1 MSANGFLGGLLR
13 KDADEDGGSV
23 AHSFGEEIATT
34 TTRSRR
40 RRSGTR
46 GAAPQEG
53 HHQQQPRGLTV
64 ESLAGAIADLP
75 EAVPRESAVLI
86 VRKTLD
92 AAGVRLSEVDE
103 STRAQESRLT
113 SEIGLAEDRQEEL
126 RQKTQETVRSLQ
138 EEVRK
143 AREACED
150 VVAYEERKISRDRA
164 LLGEVRRVR
173 AFFELPETEGEEDA
187 GPAEGEELTGPAE
200 GGTRQILEP
209 SDVAGRR
216 RTFDAPFGPGA
227 GGG

>member
-1 MSANGFLGGLLR
+1 MSANGFLGGLLGR
-13 KDADEDGGSV
+13 DAREDDDPGT
-23 AHSFGEEIATT
+23 HRPGEEIATT
-34 TTRSRR
+34 TRSS

-53 HHQQQPRGLTV
+53 HHQPPQRGLTV

-75 EAVPRESAVLI
+75 PAVPRESAVLI

-92 AAGVRLSEVDE
+92 AAGVGLSEVDE
-103 STRAQESRLT
+103 STRAQESRLS

-126 RQKTQETVRSLQ
+126 REKTRETVRSL
-138 EEVRK
+138 EGEIRK
-143 AREACED
+143 AREACDE

-173 AFFELPETEGEEDA
+173 DFFGLPKAKGEESA
-187 GPAEGEELTGPAE
+187 GPAE

-209 SDVAGRR
+209 SD
-216 RTFDAPFGPGA
+216 
-227 GGG
+227 

>member
-1 MSANGFLGGLLR
+1 MGANGFFGGLLR
-13 KDADEDGGSV
+13 RDADEDGGFV
-23 AHSFGEEIATT
+23 AHSSGEEIATT
-34 TTRSRR
+34 TGSRR
-40 RRSGTR
+40 PARR

-53 HHQQQPRGLTV
+53 HQPPPRPRGLTV
-64 ESLAGAIADLP
+64 ERLAGAIADLP
-75 EAVPRESAVLI
+75 PAVPRESAVLI

-103 STRAQESRLT
+103 STREQEARLS

-126 RQKTQETVRSLQ
+126 REKTQETVRSL
-138 EEVRK
+138 EEEIRK

-150 VVAYEERKISRDRA
+150 VVAYEERKITRDRA

-200 GGTRQILEP
+200 RGTRQILEP
-209 SDVAGRR
+209 SDVVGRR
-216 RTFDAPFGPGA
+216 RISDAPFVPGA